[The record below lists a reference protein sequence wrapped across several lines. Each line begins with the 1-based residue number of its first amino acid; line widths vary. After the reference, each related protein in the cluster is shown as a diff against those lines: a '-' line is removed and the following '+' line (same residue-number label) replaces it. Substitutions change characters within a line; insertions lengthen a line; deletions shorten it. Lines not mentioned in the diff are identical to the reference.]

1 MGRNVLISGASHG
14 IGAAT
19 AIAFAKDGCNVG
31 INYHNNRAGAEE
43 TAAECRQIRRGR
55 TDLLRGHRL
64 PGSRRWG

>member
-31 INYHNNRAGAEE
+31 INYHNNRAN
-43 TAAECRQIRRGR
+43 TAWTHRFTAR
-55 TDLLRGHRL
+55 TSAA
-64 PGSRRWG
+64 GSRQWG

>member
-31 INYHNNRAGAEE
+31 INYHNNM
-43 TAAECRQIRRGR
+43 Q
-55 TDLLRGHRL
+55 
-64 PGSRRWG
+64 

>member
-31 INYHNNRAGAEE
+31 INYHNNRAGAERPRRNAAN
-43 TAAECRQIRRGR
+43 TAWTHRFTAR
-55 TDLLRGHRL
+55 TSAA
-64 PGSRRWG
+64 GSRRWG